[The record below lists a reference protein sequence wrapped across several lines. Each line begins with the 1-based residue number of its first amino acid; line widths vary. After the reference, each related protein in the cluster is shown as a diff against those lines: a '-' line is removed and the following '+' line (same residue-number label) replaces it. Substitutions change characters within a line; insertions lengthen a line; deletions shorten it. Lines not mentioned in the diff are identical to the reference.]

1 MKDSAR
7 KWDFATVAQM
17 SAALGGSEAHETSA
31 MSEASPLLRVHCATC
46 LQRAY
51 HLIFEMNLN
60 YTCKKYPY
68 SHQRYNL
75 LYRFIGHIIPYALLI
90 FKIYV
95 IK

>member
-1 MKDSAR
+1 M
-7 KWDFATVAQM
+7 AQM
-17 SAALGGSEAHETSA
+17 SASFGARETGETSV
-31 MSEASPLLRVHCATC
+31 MRKTNSLLREHCATC
-46 LQRAY
+46 LQRANDVLWRAY

-95 IK
+95 IKR